1 MSDIKYKSEIKR
13 ILASGITLDK
23 AVELMVKYKHERD
36 EAVEVNEQLM
46 VYFLITSCRGGK

>member
-1 MSDIKYKSEIKR
+1 MSETKYKAEIKR

-36 EAVEVNEQLM
+36 EAIDVNEQLM
-46 VYFLITSCRGGK
+46 IYFLIKNCRG

>member
-1 MSDIKYKSEIKR
+1 MSDVRYKAEIKR
-13 ILASGITLDK
+13 ILASEITLDK

-46 VYFLITSCRGGK
+46 VYFLITSCRSK